1 MDELKHQRS
10 NNSTWIEDMKII
22 AHNKDGFLLYP
33 TKRRVAEI
41 KEIQAIHSH
50 VYYEFFFATDVPLC
64 IVTEKETRQFQNSV
78 VIVPP
83 KLKHFSCC
91 EGEGGYCIAVTAK
104 DVKTIGEVGLLDYVK
119 KDKLTVLPINEQVA
133 YCLKKLTTEDVF
145 SRFGKARSEAY
156 LKLLFLEIATLLF
169 VKDDVITGETV
180 DQKYQYIEK
189 IDRFIGENY
198 NKKEATVANLATELC
213 LSVRQTSRVVKS
225 EYGCSFVELVNEKRM
240 SVAAL
245 LLEKSDL
252 SVGDILKE
260 LNFETENYF
269 YKTFKKR
276 YGVTPLKYRKQTR

>member
-1 MDELKHQRS
+1 MDEMKNKLS

-33 TKRRVAEI
+33 TKKRVSDS

-50 VYYEFFFATDVPLC
+50 VYYEFFFVTDSPFV
-64 IVTEKETRQFQNSV
+64 IVTEKETKQFQNSV

-91 EGEGGYCIAVTAK
+91 EGEGGYCISVTAK
-104 DVKTIGEVGLLDYVK
+104 DVKTIGEGGLLDYLK
-119 KDKLTVLPINEQVA
+119 KDDLTVLPLNEQAA

-156 LKLLFLEIATLLF
+156 LELLFLEIATLLF
-169 VKDDVITGETV
+169 VKDDFLTGETI
-180 DQKYQYIEK
+180 DPKYQYIEK

-213 LSVRQTSRVVKS
+213 LSVRQTSRVVKK
-225 EYGCSFVELVNEKRM
+225 EFGCSFVELVNEKKM

-245 LLEKSDL
+245 LLRKSDL
-252 SVGDILKE
+252 SVGDIIKE
-260 LNFETENYF
+260 LNYETENYF

-276 YGVTPLKYRKQTR
+276 YGVTPLKYRKQAR